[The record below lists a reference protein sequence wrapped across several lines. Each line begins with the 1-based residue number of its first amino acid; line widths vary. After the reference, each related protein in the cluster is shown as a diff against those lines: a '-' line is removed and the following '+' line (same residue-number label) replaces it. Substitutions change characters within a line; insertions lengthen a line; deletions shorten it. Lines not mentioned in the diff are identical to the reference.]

1 MAKRYFY
8 VFGGF
13 GIFMVLMAL
22 TAKFEIF
29 RKLMFLVGLGT
40 NSLLI
45 YLRTKFE
52 NKTRDFKFWYKI
64 GRKMSAKV
72 DICIN

>member
-22 TAKFEIF
+22 MAKLEIF
-29 RKLMFLVGLGT
+29 RKLKLVQMFLVGLGT
-40 NSLLI
+40 NGKATHCLF
-45 YLRTKFE
+45 T
-52 NKTRDFKFWYKI
+52 
-64 GRKMSAKV
+64 
-72 DICIN
+72 